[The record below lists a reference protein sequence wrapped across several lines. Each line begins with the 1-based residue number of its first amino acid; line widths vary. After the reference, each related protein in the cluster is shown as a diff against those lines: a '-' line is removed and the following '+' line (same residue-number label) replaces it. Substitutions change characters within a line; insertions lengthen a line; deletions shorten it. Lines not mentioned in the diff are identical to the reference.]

1 MRQQKAFQHALVFR
15 VVKGAGGV
23 DHHAAGTEHLR
34 GFTEDIHLAVG
45 TIRRGIGVPFVT
57 RFGLA
62 AEHALSRAGR
72 IDQYAVKERRKARR
86 KRIGQCAD
94 DNGVA
99 HTHALHISGKNLS
112 AAGNRFVADQQ
123 PLSAHQRGNLR
134 AFAAGSGAQIQHALA
149 RLGVKHGDSGQRARL
164 LHIKQTAFMERG
176 KSGACI
182 AFDEICALCP
192 RNRRTKPLDGAGRRA
207 VPDAGAG

>member
-1 MRQQKAFQHALVFR
+1 M
-15 VVKGAGGV
+15 
-23 DHHAAGTEHLR
+23 
-34 GFTEDIHLAVG
+34 
-45 TIRRGIGVPFVT
+45 PFVT

-72 IDQYAVKERRKARR
+72 IDQYAVKECRKARR

-123 PLSAHQRGNLR
+123 PLSAHQRGNLC

-149 RLGVKHGDSGQRARL
+149 RLGVKHDNSGQRTRL
-164 LHIKQTAFMERG
+164 LHIKQAAFVERG
-176 KSGACI
+176 KPGACI
-182 AFDEICALCP
+182 ALYEIRALCP

-207 VPDAGAG
+207 VRTQEQVDAQRAGIGFIQRVQIRKKACFTEQAFHLILEFFG